1 MPHACPSIYLIYLP
15 LYIVPAASDPH
26 RLATSKNPLLVRHNF
41 TFKAMTSQDAHSK
54 PVQDA
59 TADAPAIVI
68 REPTDPHPGDK
79 HEIPDYETHGTFDS
93 LKDRI
98 KLHYNV
104 ASDYYYSLW

>member
-1 MPHACPSIYLIYLP
+1 MKHILKF
-15 LYIVPAASDPH
+15 
-26 RLATSKNPLLVRHNF
+26 R
-41 TFKAMTSQDAHSK
+41 AMASQDALSK

-59 TADAPAIVI
+59 TADAPAIMI
-68 REPTDPHPGDK
+68 REPTDSHPGDK
-79 HEIPDYETHGTFDS
+79 HEIPGYETHGTFDS